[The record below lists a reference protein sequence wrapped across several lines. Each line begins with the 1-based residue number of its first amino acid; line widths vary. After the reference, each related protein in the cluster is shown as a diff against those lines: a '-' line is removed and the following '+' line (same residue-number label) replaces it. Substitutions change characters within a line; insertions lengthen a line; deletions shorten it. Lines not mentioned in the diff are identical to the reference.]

1 MSDADDANAGGGES
15 GPAGRGSPGR
25 FITFEG
31 PEGAGKTTVMR
42 VVAQRLRDGGRAV
55 VETREP
61 GGTRAGERV
70 RAVLLDQDSGGL
82 QPIAEALL
90 FGAARAELVA
100 QIIRPALANGCVV
113 LCDRYT
119 DSTLAYQ
126 GNGRGLDLDA
136 LRAMNA
142 FATGGLEPDRTF
154 LLDVDVQEGLRRRH
168 AEGGAITRL
177 DAESVAFHE
186 RVAVGYR
193 ALAAA
198 EPERWRVVDASAA
211 VEAVVEAVWAAI
223 EAAAVGVRL
232 KRG

>member
-1 MSDADDANAGGGES
+1 MSDADEANSGGD
-15 GPAGRGSPGR
+15 RGSAGR

-42 VVAQRLRDGGRAV
+42 VVAQRLREGGRAV

-70 RAVLLDQDSGGL
+70 RAVLLDRDSGGL
-82 QPIAEALL
+82 QPTAEALL

-126 GNGRGLDLDA
+126 GFGRGLDKDD

-142 FATGGLEPDRTF
+142 FATGGLAPDLT
-154 LLDVDVQEGLRRRH
+154 LLFDLDVQEGLRRRH

-177 DAESVAFHE
+177 DAESVVFHE
-186 RVAVGYR
+186 RVAAGYR

-198 EPERWRVVDASAA
+198 EPGRWRVVDAGRA
-211 VEAVVEAVWAAI
+211 VDDVVEAAW
-223 EAAAVGVRL
+223 GVVRSVIN
-232 KRG
+232 G